1 MKKDFILIVLGQI
14 ISLFGNAILRFAL
27 PLYLLDTTGSAA
39 LFGLVSALSFIPMIL
54 LTPVG
59 GMVAD
64 RLNKRNIMVVLDFST
79 AGLILI
85 FSILMGR
92 ISIIVLLIAFLMLLY
107 GIQGIY
113 QPAVQASIPLLM
125 EGEKLM
131 VGNAVINQVS
141 ALSGLLG
148 PIIGGILYGFAGIV
162 PILAVGGVCFFLS
175 AVMEIFIKIPHKRLP
190 DRGGILAAASHDL
203 KESIHFIAK
212 ENPVLLKGT
221 LIVSVFNLVLSSMIV
236 IGLPVIIKQVLVMSD
251 QMYGYTQGALAAG
264 GLLGG
269 IMTGVLTKK
278 MRIGN
283 CYMLL
288 AGASFLLIPM
298 GVVLMSGSLALLS
311 WLVISVCSFLMM
323 VLSTMFTIQMLTFV
337 QSQTPSHLI
346 GKVVAWVM
354 TLAMCAQP
362 VGQAIYGGLFENFK
376 TQSWWIIFGAAVISA
391 IVSVSSKRIFSKI
404 A

>member
-362 VGQAIYGGLFENFK
+362 VGQAIYGGLFEKFK

>member
-85 FSILMGR
+85 FSILMGK

-362 VGQAIYGGLFENFK
+362 VGQAIYGGLFEKFK